1 MHRNNLLQYFKS
13 CTPLEK
19 MAWST
24 AFFVLLVQFLPYFLL
39 GTNAYV
45 RIHDTLEGEW
55 IWLHILNETN
65 TAWDF
70 EKDTVIPQVMNGLI
84 RSAFPTGLSV
94 QMVLLTI
101 FGTFWGYVIN
111 KFFVLLIGF
120 VGMYL
125 LLKDYFIKNQNF
137 KYIVILC
144 AALFMALPYFP
155 VFGISIT
162 GQPLIL
168 WAFMNLRKNIKT
180 TLSFVITLLYPFYSS
195 IVWIAIP
202 GLLALGLILIYEF
215 IKYRRIPYLYILGMI
230 GMATMYI
237 LVNYEM
243 FESTMVD
250 DAFVSHRTAYDLY
263 KYQQPSLQSSI
274 VETLQFLGALHYHIA
289 TFVAIPILLAL
300 ILSLQVKNYRKR
312 PQTMLI
318 IILVICVFQGFYNLI
333 EFSLGDRFSFLSA
346 FRLNRFSSI
355 LPLLWILA
363 FALSLAA
370 LWDKLKFRGFI
381 LPIFFVQ
388 LFVGLFGNDEVLNNY
403 KIMLNKGKFPSY
415 DAYLS
420 PDQFNEIANYISE
433 PFENYRVA
441 SLGLSPTVAQYNGFY
456 TLDGLQS
463 LYDYNYKQKFR
474 LIFAKEIEK
483 SQEIEAYFDG
493 WGNRCYIFS
502 SELGTHY
509 PAYYVSKRDSISLKN
524 FEFNAQAFADLGGKY
539 LISAVE
545 IENAEKVNLHLEK
558 VFESNKAWRTI
569 YLYKNLL
576 LKQ

>member
-1 MHRNNLLQYFKS
+1 M
-13 CTPLEK
+13 
-19 MAWST
+19 
-24 AFFVLLVQFLPYFLL
+24 L
-39 GTNAYV
+39 GPNAYV

-70 EKDTVIPQVMNGLI
+70 EKDTVIPQVMNGLV

-94 QMVLLTI
+94 QMVMLTI
-101 FGTFWGYVIN
+101 FGTFWGYVVN
-111 KFFVLLIGF
+111 KLLVLLIGF

-168 WAFMNLRKNIKT
+168 WAFMNLRKHVKT
-180 TLSFVITLLYPFYSS
+180 TLSFAITLLYPFYSS

-202 GLLALGLILIYEF
+202 GLLALGLILMYEF

-230 GMATMYI
+230 GMAAMYI

-274 VETLQFLGALHYHIA
+274 IETLQFLGTLHYHIA

-333 EFSLGDRFSFLSA
+333 EFSLGDRFAFLSA

-355 LPLLWILA
+355 LPLLWVLA

-388 LFVGLFGNDEVLNNY
+388 LFVALFGNDEVLNNY
-403 KIMLNKGKFPSY
+403 RIMVGIHKFPSY
-415 DAYLS
+415 NEYLA
-420 PDQFNEIANYISE
+420 PVQFQEIEDFIGLPKDE
-433 PFENYRVA
+433 YRVA
-441 SLGLSPTVAQYNGFY
+441 SLGFSPTVAQYNGFY

-463 LYDYNYKQKFR
+463 LYDLNYKLKFR
-474 LIFAKEIEK
+474 RIFAGEIEK
-483 SQEIEAYFDG
+483 SKEIEAYFDG

-502 SELGTHY
+502 SELGTEY
-509 PAYYVSKRDSISLKN
+509 PSYYITKFDTITLQN
-524 FEFNAQAFADLGGKY
+524 FDFNAAAFAELGGRY
-539 LISAVE
+539 LLSAVK
-545 IENAEKVNLHLEK
+545 IKNADALGLELEK
-558 VFESNKAWRTI
+558 VFDNQKEWRTI
-569 YLYKNLL
+569 YLYSNLL
-576 LKQ
+576 LKK